1 MANKSS
7 RWTLKEQE
15 DQRKAAEKRYP
26 RVKRKKKV
34 QAEAPVLSIFR
45 SYDVQSIY
53 PKPPKPKKAE
63 VRTSYFA
70 SKAFLTPT
78 VQKSDGGGDVSGDKK
93 DT

>member
-34 QAEAPVLSIFR
+34 QAEDLGLFR
-45 SYDVQSIY
+45 SYDIQSIY
-53 PKPPKPKKAE
+53 PKPKKAE
-63 VRTSYFA
+63 VGTSYFA
-70 SKAFLTPT
+70 SKVT
-78 VQKSDGGGDVSGDKK
+78 VQKLEGGGDVSGNKRG
-93 DT
+93 T